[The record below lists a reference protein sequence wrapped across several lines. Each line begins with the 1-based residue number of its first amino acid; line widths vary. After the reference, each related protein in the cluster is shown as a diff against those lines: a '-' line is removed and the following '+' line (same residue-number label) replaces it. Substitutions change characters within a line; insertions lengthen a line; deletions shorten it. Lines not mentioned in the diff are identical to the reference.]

1 MAAKLWLSRSAGHA
15 CGIDFKAAKHL
26 AQHPEFSWQKELLR
40 DMNSHPWTMF
50 EAAE

>member
-1 MAAKLWLSRSAGHA
+1 MAAKLSLSGSAGHA

-40 DMNSHPWTMF
+40 DMNSHPWTTF
-50 EAAE
+50 EVVE